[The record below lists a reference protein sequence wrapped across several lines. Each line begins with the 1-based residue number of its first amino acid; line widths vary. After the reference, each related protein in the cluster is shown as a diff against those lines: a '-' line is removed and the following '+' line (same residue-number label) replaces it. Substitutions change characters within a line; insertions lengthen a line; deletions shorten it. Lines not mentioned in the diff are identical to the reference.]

1 MFHCNFSKYFRYK
14 HRNKQQNK
22 MIKKINIGKIS
33 REQILTQERKIRREI
48 DIENNLNVS
57 HNRVHES
64 KKSYKRNDKH
74 KGRDF

>member
-1 MFHCNFSKYFRYK
+1 MT
-14 HRNKQQNK
+14 
-22 MIKKINIGKIS
+22 KKINIGKIS

-64 KKSYKRNDKH
+64 KKAYKRSDKH